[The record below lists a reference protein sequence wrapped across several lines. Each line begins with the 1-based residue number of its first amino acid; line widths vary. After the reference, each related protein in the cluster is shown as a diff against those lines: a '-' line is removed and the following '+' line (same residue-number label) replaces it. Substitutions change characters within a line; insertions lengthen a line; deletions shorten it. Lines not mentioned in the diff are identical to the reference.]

1 MLVDKDDDAVAQA
14 IEKAKPLLSNM
25 TFGGIVGYCSGAAAK
40 KLGKALAVA
49 GGIMFI
55 AIQSA
60 VHSGYVDVDW
70 KKVQHDAV
78 AKVDTDGDGELTTAD
93 LKNYWITVKKVL
105 TNKIPS
111 AGGFSIGFLYGVKY
125 S

>member
-1 MLVDKDDDAVAQA
+1 
-14 IEKAKPLLSNM
+14 
-25 TFGGIVGYCSGAAAK
+25 
-40 KLGKALAVA
+40 
-49 GGIMFI
+49 MFI

-60 VHSGYVDVDW
+60 VYSGYVDVDW

-78 AKVDTDGDGELTTAD
+78 AKVDTVRTPCLRLVFTSQSIRFRFELCSCFNFFYQDGDGELTTAD

-105 TNKIPS
+105 TNKVPS
-111 AGGFSIGFLYGVKY
+111 AGGFSIGFLYGVRY

>member
-1 MLVDKDDDAVAQA
+1 
-14 IEKAKPLLSNM
+14 
-25 TFGGIVGYCSGAAAK
+25 
-40 KLGKALAVA
+40 
-49 GGIMFI
+49 MFI

-60 VHSGYVDVDW
+60 VYSGYVDVDW

-78 AKVDTDGDGELTTAD
+78 AKVDTVRKSHLFIYVLLKLKYVPHNQSHVLNCFFYYMYSIDQDGDGELTTAD

-111 AGGFSIGFLYGVKY
+111 AGGFSIGFLYGVKH